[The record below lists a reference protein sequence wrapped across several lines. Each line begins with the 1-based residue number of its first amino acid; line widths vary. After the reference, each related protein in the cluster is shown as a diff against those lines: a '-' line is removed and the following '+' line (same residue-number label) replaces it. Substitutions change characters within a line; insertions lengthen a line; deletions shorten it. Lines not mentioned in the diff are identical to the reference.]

1 MKKAL
6 LLVIGSM
13 LATLPMQGQGLQGR
27 TFVYGEEVKLAQ
39 PLQIDTADHRPL
51 QHILDEVLKG
61 SDIDYRITER
71 HVLLFRRKQAETTP
85 TPCTLHGYVT
95 DSESGETLIGA
106 NVYCPAL
113 GAGTVSNAYGFYSM
127 PMARGRQ
134 AVVISYVGY
143 EPLVTTIDITGDVA
157 QNYTLQP
164 AQVLQEVVV
173 ESDRPETGAAS
184 TRMSAS
190 TISIQQIQQMPSML
204 GESDVLKSLQ
214 ILPGVQ
220 TGFAGTSQ
228 LSVRGGNL
236 DQNLFLLDGIM
247 LYNVHHVL
255 GFESAFMPDAVKHV
269 DFFRGSFPA
278 RYGGRLSSVA
288 DVRTK
293 DGDMQHYHGLFS
305 IGLLSSHL
313 ELEGPII
320 KDRTSFMVSARRSY
334 IDWLIKLGMRLDDS
348 ADDVDKLSL
357 YFYDLNAKVNHKF
370 SDTDRLFLSF
380 YQGQDGLK
388 VAARYGEH
396 DSDRSYTSGRF
407 AEDLHWGNTFG
418 CVRWNHLFSPQLFS
432 NLTVGYN
439 SYRLLSDGANAYRE
453 FEKDKKVLDN
463 KFRSKFSSGIDDF
476 MAIYDFD
483 YHPAQQHHIKFG
495 GAYTLHTFH
504 PEVQSTHIKLK
515 DEENEIDNHYSSG
528 NRDMHGNEFALY
540 AEDDMTLS
548 DRWQVNAG
556 VRGVLYT
563 VDGKCYPDLEPR
575 LSASYL
581 LTRGLRMKAAYTMMH
596 QYVLQLTT
604 SQINMP
610 TDLWVS
616 VTKEHVP
623 MVANQFA
630 VGLSCDR
637 WQGWEL
643 TMEGYYK
650 NMEHVL
656 EYIDG
661 ASFSGSSK
669 GWQDKVTQGNGRC
682 YGLELGATRNIGR
695 TTGTLS
701 YTWSKSDRCFP
712 NGAINNGKRYPYEY
726 DRRHV
731 FHILLQHQFT
741 KHVDF
746 NACWNYASGGYATIS
761 QQTTQYL
768 FPNSNADNYNYSD
781 GHIAKTVADGDYY
794 SSRNNFRM
802 KSRQQLDLSI
812 NIHHTTKHGERI
824 WNFSL
829 MNAYFYRNQDLV
841 WTEQKQVKVDVP
853 DPLHPGQTVK
863 EKRDCRVLVQ
873 ATVIPILP
881 SASYTYKF

>member
-1 MKKAL
+1 
-6 LLVIGSM
+6 
-13 LATLPMQGQGLQGR
+13 
-27 TFVYGEEVKLAQ
+27 
-39 PLQIDTADHRPL
+39 
-51 QHILDEVLKG
+51 
-61 SDIDYRITER
+61 
-71 HVLLFRRKQAETTP
+71 
-85 TPCTLHGYVT
+85 
-95 DSESGETLIGA
+95 
-106 NVYCPAL
+106 
-113 GAGTVSNAYGFYSM
+113 
-127 PMARGRQ
+127 
-134 AVVISYVGY
+134 
-143 EPLVTTIDITGDVA
+143 
-157 QNYTLQP
+157 
-164 AQVLQEVVV
+164 
-173 ESDRPETGAAS
+173 
-184 TRMSAS
+184 
-190 TISIQQIQQMPSML
+190 
-204 GESDVLKSLQ
+204 
-214 ILPGVQ
+214 
-220 TGFAGTSQ
+220 
-228 LSVRGGNL
+228 
-236 DQNLFLLDGIM
+236 
-247 LYNVHHVL
+247 
-255 GFESAFMPDAVKHV
+255 
-269 DFFRGSFPA
+269 
-278 RYGGRLSSVA
+278 
-288 DVRTK
+288 
-293 DGDMQHYHGLFS
+293 
-305 IGLLSSHL
+305 
-313 ELEGPII
+313 
-320 KDRTSFMVSARRSY
+320 
-334 IDWLIKLGMRLDDS
+334 
-348 ADDVDKLSL
+348 
-357 YFYDLNAKVNHKF
+357 
-370 SDTDRLFLSF
+370 
-380 YQGQDGLK
+380 
-388 VAARYGEH
+388 
-396 DSDRSYTSGRF
+396 
-407 AEDLHWGNTFG
+407 
-418 CVRWNHLFSPQLFS
+418 
-432 NLTVGYN
+432 
-439 SYRLLSDGANAYRE
+439 
-453 FEKDKKVLDN
+453 
-463 KFRSKFSSGIDDF
+463 
-476 MAIYDFD
+476 
-483 YHPAQQHHIKFG
+483 
-495 GAYTLHTFH
+495 
-504 PEVQSTHIKLK
+504 
-515 DEENEIDNHYSSG
+515 
-528 NRDMHGNEFALY
+528 
-540 AEDDMTLS
+540 
-548 DRWQVNAG
+548 
-556 VRGVLYT
+556 
-563 VDGKCYPDLEPR
+563 
-575 LSASYL
+575 
-581 LTRGLRMKAAYTMMH
+581 MH

-768 FPNSNADNYNYSD
+768 FPSDNSDNYNYSD

-873 ATVIPILP
+873 ATVIPLLP